1 MRFAALFVCCC
12 FRYVSNK
19 VFDTERQRA
28 IYLLTGV
35 FRPSFQGPDLFSLDC
50 SQQQLPIQTD
60 GGAPGAAARQ
70 QSAGSPAATAAAPGK
85 QSPGPAVAALK
96 AGGSNVPPTPAQQAA
111 AEAGEA
117 AAAAAA
123 AVLQRGNH
131 QAFLRF
137 SNFL

>member
-1 MRFAALFVCCC
+1 M
-12 FRYVSNK
+12 
-19 VFDTERQRA
+19 FDTERQRA
-28 IYLLTGV
+28 IYLLTGF
-35 FRPSFQGPDLFSLDC
+35 FRPSLQGPDLFSLDC
-50 SQQQLPIQTD
+50 SQQQLPVYLD
-60 GGAPGAAARQ
+60 AAAAPAGAAAEGH
-70 QSAGSPAATAAAPGK
+70 SAGAAATAGAAAASGHQGP
-85 QSPGPAVAALK
+85 SPAVATLK
-96 AGGSNVPPTPAQQAA
+96 AAGSTAVQTPAQKAA